1 MQKLI
6 EVIKL
11 VASKYKDEV
20 NVILSG
26 DMLTLEYMY
35 LINDELDVYKTIQVT
50 EFEDKLSIKIYPEKT
65 TKVITINELEDIF
78 LILGKQI
85 CKKEHTSDEIKLIK
99 EKYAIG
105 MKIELI
111 KMYDLYGLA
120 PGTRGTIIGVDDS
133 GKILMNWETG
143 SSLSLIVGVD
153 EFKVLD
159 DNL

>member
-11 VASKYKDEV
+11 VATKYKDEV

-85 CKKEHTSDEIKLIK
+85 CKKEHTSDEIKAIK
-99 EKYAIG
+99 EKYIAG
-105 MKIELI
+105 TQIELI
-111 KMYDLYGLA
+111 KMYDLYGPA
-120 PGTRGTIIGVDDS
+120 PGTKGTIIGVDDS
-133 GKILMNWETG
+133 GNVLVNWKTG
-143 SSLSLIVGVD
+143 SSLSLVVGID
-153 EFKVLD
+153 EFKILNN
-159 DNL
+159 NL

>member
-85 CKKEHTSDEIKLIK
+85 CKKEHTSEEIKLIK
-99 EKYAIG
+99 EKYVAG

-111 KMYDLYGLA
+111 KMYDLYA
-120 PGTRGTIIGVDDS
+120 PVSGTRGTIIGVDDS

-153 EFKVLD
+153 EFTILK
-159 DNL
+159 